1 MGQVY
6 ICIDLN
12 NAEKIVMPENSSKP
26 SISYNSSQN
35 NSALLFSF
43 LNYINPYSRL
53 MISSSFSYLNFS
65 SSLNTEFSFL

>member
-6 ICIDLN
+6 MCIDLN

-35 NSALLFSF
+35 NSALLVILNVVEF
-43 LNYINPYSRL
+43 LLDSVHHIIL
-53 MISSSFSYLNFS
+53 VKQK
-65 SSLNTEFSFL
+65 

>member
-6 ICIDLN
+6 MCIDLN
-12 NAEKIVMPENSSKP
+12 NAEKIVMPENISKP

-35 NSALLFSF
+35 KSALLFSF

-53 MISSSFSYLNFS
+53 MISSSFSYLNF
-65 SSLNTEFSFL
+65 